1 MGPPLRNRPR
11 RPRTRRSVYVSAEC
25 KQASARQV
33 AVAARS
39 RSGAARS
46 STSGEPLAAAGRRWV
61 ARLHSPPVPT
71 LTAIVP
77 ATNRPATLERCRT
90 AIEAAAQGPDEV
102 LVVEE
107 PALAGPSLARNLGAQ
122 RAAGEVLVF
131 VDADVEVHADA
142 FARIRSAFDED
153 PGLTAV
159 FGSYDDAPAAPG
171 VVSVFRNLLHHD
183 VHHSS
188 PGPAQTFWAGL
199 GAVRRNAFLD
209 ADGFDADRYARPSIE
224 DVELGMRLAH
234 DGARIELRPEIQGT
248 HLKRWSLWQMIVTDF
263 SARGVPWVG
272 LVLERGGSSALN
284 LGWRHRLSALASL
297 SLAGGAA
304 LRRPRVAAT
313 AGLALVALNHRFYA
327 MLARR
332 RGPAEA
338 TVGVALHALHHVV
351 SVAAVPVGVAR
362 WLQGRHAISRG

>member
-1 MGPPLRNRPR
+1 M
-11 RPRTRRSVYVSAEC
+11 
-25 KQASARQV
+25 
-33 AVAARS
+33 
-39 RSGAARS
+39 
-46 STSGEPLAAAGRRWV
+46 
-61 ARLHSPPVPT
+61 PT

-90 AIEAAAQGPDEV
+90 AIEAAEQRPDEV

-107 PALAGPSLARNLGAQ
+107 PARAGPAVARNLGAQ
-122 RAAGEVLVF
+122 RAAGDVLVF
-131 VDADVEVHADA
+131 VDADVEVHPDA
-142 FARIRSAFDED
+142 FARIRSAFDGD

-199 GAVRRNAFLD
+199 GAMRRDAFLD
-209 ADGFDADRYARPSIE
+209 AGGFDADRYARPSIE
-224 DVELGMRLAH
+224 DIELGMRLAQ

-248 HLKRWSLWQMIVTDF
+248 HLKCWSLGQMIATDF

-272 LVLERGGSSALN
+272 LLLDQGGSSALN
-284 LGWRHRLSALASL
+284 LGWRHRLSAVASL
-297 SLAGGAA
+297 SLAGGAV
-304 LRRPRVAAT
+304 LRRPRIVAA

-332 RGPAEA
+332 QGPAEA
-338 TVGVALHALHHVV
+338 TAGVALHALHHIV
-351 SVAAVPVGVAR
+351 SVAAVPVGVGR
-362 WLQGRHAISRG
+362 WLCERDARSSAPADAAR